1 MRRRFILA
9 TLFIISLHSGCSD
22 QAPDMPELGQ
32 VHGTITLDGKPLEGV
47 SVLFEP
53 ENGRPSTAIT
63 DAAGKYEAHYLI
75 DEPGVKLGPGTVRVE
90 WGIDATGPKIPNQ
103 YGSKSELKLEVQPG
117 ENEFNID
124 MQSK

>member
-1 MRRRFILA
+1 M
-9 TLFIISLHSGCSD
+9 HSGCSD

-63 DAAGKYEAHYLI
+63 DAAGKY
-75 DEPGVKLGPGTVRVE
+75 PVSNWGPVRCGLSGALMPPV
-90 WGIDATGPKIPNQ
+90 PKFPINMVPKVN
-103 YGSKSELKLEVQPG
+103 
-117 ENEFNID
+117 
-124 MQSK
+124 

>member
-1 MRRRFILA
+1 
-9 TLFIISLHSGCSD
+9 
-22 QAPDMPELGQ
+22 MPELGQ

-63 DAAGKYEAHYLI
+63 DAAGKYEAQYLI